1 MTNFIGLSF
10 TWCGWIEI
18 ADLRRSPSEDVS
30 ALRVAVEMWS
40 GIRRRRACGSGGKV
54 GRAAR
59 GPAWGERL
67 LKQNLRRIDLTLQ
80 ENLRSDKRWHMSIDI

>member
-59 GPAWGERL
+59 GPAWGERFAEAESA
-67 LKQNLRRIDLTLQ
+67 QNRQ
-80 ENLRSDKRWHMSIDI
+80 ENLCSDKRWHMSIEI